1 MYELQAPLM
10 VLINRKYQNQQIS
23 QKELKNQIKQV
34 IKYLQEAFLILSKEP
49 ENSVEGN
56 MAQASKEALKALR
69 L

>member
-1 MYELQAPLM
+1 MF
-10 VLINRKYQNQQIS
+10 NTK
-23 QKELKNQIKQV
+23 KELKNQIKQV
-34 IKYLQEAFLILSKEP
+34 IKYLEEAFLILSKEP